1 MEPIFS
7 VSFEL
12 AGEERT
18 LTLSSDGTA
27 YPADA
32 VAELGVSLTKG
43 SQSGIWCLMANP
55 TVELTVRTIRAE
67 LPVDLRAID
76 VIYHNGYQS
85 WTDSFERRASWA
97 MPGLLHVPHAVV
109 DSHVLDGSGDYRFT
123 PYKLIPGEQHGFTY
137 CYLRTGER
145 VTLVGSLNEDE
156 GFTTV
161 FSSWGNGSLTLDK
174 EPPAHPLAP
183 GKECK
188 LAAFIIT
195 TGTLDECLE
204 SWLSHAGIKPR
215 PARPLIG
222 FTSWYR
228 HYADISAPAL
238 EHDLAG
244 LVQVLEGCDTAG
256 ADVAF
261 QIDDGYAKVGDWLD
275 IDTGK
280 FPEGLASFAAKV
292 SEQGFIPGLWLA
304 PFLCERGSRLFSEHP
319 EWLLRDERFG
329 LVATGGNWSGAVAL
343 DTQNPEVRAY
353 ITHTLQTVVRDWG
366 FKLLKLDFLF
376 AACMLPHAGLNRAQ
390 LMVDGLEL
398 IRTAVGEDV
407 ALLLCGVPLAPA
419 FGRCEYCR
427 IGCDVGL
434 DWDDAAYM
442 RLLHRER
449 VSTRLSLADTRGRA
463 HLDGLVFG
471 NDPDVF
477 FLRDDVR
484 LSTQQ
489 KDLLMNTAAASGS
502 VLLTSDDMGA
512 WDDFQRE
519 RYYDVLT
526 TFLRRER
533 R

>member
-1 MEPIFS
+1 MEPTFS
-7 VSFEL
+7 VGFEC
-12 AGEERT
+12 AGEQRM
-18 LTLSSDGTA
+18 LTLAPDGTA

-32 VAELGVSLTKG
+32 VAELGVSLIKG
-43 SQSGIWCLMANP
+43 SQTGIWRLLAEP
-55 TVELTVRTIRAE
+55 TVELAVRAIRAE

-97 MPGLLHVPHAVV
+97 MPGLLHVPRIVV
-109 DSHVLDGSGDYRFT
+109 DDNVLDGSGDYRFT
-123 PYKLIPGEQHGFTY
+123 SYKLMPGEQHGFTY

-145 VTLVGSLNEDE
+145 VTLVGSLDEDE
-156 GFTTV
+156 GFTTI

-183 GKECK
+183 GEGYE
-188 LAAFIIT
+188 LASFIIT
-195 TGTLDECLE
+195 SGALGECLE
-204 SWLSHAGIKPR
+204 SWLSHAGVRPR

-228 HYADISAPAL
+228 HYADIDSSVL

-244 LVQVLEGCDTAG
+244 LARVMEGCDTSG
-256 ADVAF
+256 ADVTF
-261 QIDDGYAKVGDWLD
+261 QIDDGYAKVGDWLEVD
-275 IDTGK
+275 AEK
-280 FPEGLASFAAKV
+280 FPEGMAPLAVKV
-292 SEQGFIPGLWLA
+292 SERGFIPGLWLA
-304 PFLCERGSRLFSEHP
+304 PFLCERESRLFAEHP
-319 EWLLRDERFG
+319 GWLLRDEHLG

-353 ITHTLQTVVRDWG
+353 ITRVLQTVVRDWG

-398 IRTAVGEDV
+398 IREAVGEDA
-407 ALLLCGVPLAPA
+407 ALLLCGVPLASA

-434 DWDDAAYM
+434 DWDDVAYM

-484 LSTQQ
+484 LSAKQ
-489 KDLLMNTAAASGS
+489 KDLLMKTDAASGS
-502 VLLTSDDMGA
+502 VFLTSDDMGA
-512 WDDFQRE
+512 WDDFQCA